1 MITKDPTAPQM
12 CRYTTL
18 SNLSVQK
25 LLKLACLFTPVAACL
40 SRDYKQDYW
49 FLQTSDAIWL
59 HIYFAIPQ

>member
-40 SRDYKQDYW
+40 SRDYKQDY
-49 FLQTSDAIWL
+49 
-59 HIYFAIPQ
+59 